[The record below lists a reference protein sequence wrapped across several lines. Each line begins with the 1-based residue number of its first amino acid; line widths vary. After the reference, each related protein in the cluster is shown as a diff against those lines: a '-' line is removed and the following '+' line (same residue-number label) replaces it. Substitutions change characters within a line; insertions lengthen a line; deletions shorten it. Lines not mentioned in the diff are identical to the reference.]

1 MMTARPRV
9 LVSVGKVNF
18 PQDVAA
24 TLADVGEVQ
33 YVAGDYAAQRAE
45 ARAVVVSGEPV
56 NEAYL
61 AQAPELKIVARFGVG
76 YDAVDVP
83 ACTRRRIYVGHTP
96 DILSAAVADL
106 AWALILS
113 WMRRIPEGDRYT
125 RTAWGARQ
133 SAFPFGWDLIGKTVG
148 FLGLGRIGAEAAK
161 RGVGFGVKMI
171 YHDAIRRPD
180 LEATYGLE
188 PVSLEELLRRSDVL
202 SVHVPLLPS
211 TAKLLGREAFHKM
224 KRSAI
229 VVNTSR
235 GGVIDQAALAE
246 ALEQGVIAGAA
257 LDVFEEEPIPLDD
270 PLLKVRNLIVTPHC
284 ASATWE
290 TRHRMAERCAENVR
304 ACLEGRRPPFVVPE
318 QSECS
323 F

>member
-1 MMTARPRV
+1 MMTVRPRV

-18 PQDVAA
+18 PQEVAA
-24 TLADVGEVQ
+24 TLAEVAEVQ
-33 YVAGDYAAQRAE
+33 YVAGDYAAQRSE
-45 ARAVVVSGEPV
+45 ARAVVVGGEPV
-56 NEAYL
+56 DEAYL
-61 AQAPELKIVARFGVG
+61 AQSPQLKIVARFGVG

-83 ACTRRRIYVGHTP
+83 ACTRRRIYVGNTP

-106 AWALILS
+106 AWALILG

-125 RTAWGARQ
+125 RTEWGKRQ
-133 SAFPFGWDLIGKTVG
+133 AAFPFGWDLTGKTVG

-180 LEATYGLE
+180 LETIYGLE

-224 KRSAI
+224 KPSAI

-235 GGVIDQAALAE
+235 GGVIDQSALAE

-270 PLLKVRNLIVTPHC
+270 PLLKVRNLLVTPHC

-290 TRHRMAERCAENVR
+290 TRKKMAERCAENVR

-318 QSECS
+318 QKEYT

>member
-1 MMTARPRV
+1 MIAKPRV

-24 TLADVGEVQ
+24 MLADVGEVQ
-33 YVAGDYAAQRAE
+33 YVAGDYAAQRGE
-45 ARAVVVSGEPV
+45 ARAVVVGGEPV

-61 AQAPELKIVARFGVG
+61 AQAPQLKIVARFGVG

-113 WMRRIPEGDRYT
+113 WMRRIPEGDHYT

-171 YHDAIRRPD
+171 YHDAIRRAD
-180 LEATYGLE
+180 LEASYGLE

-211 TAKLLGREAFHKM
+211 TAKLLGREAFRKM
-224 KRSAI
+224 KPSAI

-257 LDVFEEEPIPLDD
+257 LDVFEKEPIPLDD

-290 TRHRMAERCAENVR
+290 TRKMMAERCAENVR

-318 QSECS
+318 QRECS

>member
-1 MMTARPRV
+1 MAVRPRV

-18 PQDVAA
+18 PPDVAD
-24 TLADVGEVQ
+24 TLAEVGEVQ
-33 YVAGDYAAQRAE
+33 YVSGDYAAQRGE
-45 ARAVVVSGEPV
+45 ARAAVVGGEKV

-61 AQAPELKIVARFGVG
+61 AQAPHLKIVARFRVG

-83 ACTRRRIYVGHTP
+83 ACTSRRIYVAHTP

-106 AWALILS
+106 AWALILG

-125 RTAWGARQ
+125 RTEWGKRQ
-133 SAFPFGWDLIGKTVG
+133 TPFPFGWDLDGKTVG

-161 RGVGFGVKMI
+161 RGFGFGVKMI

-180 LEATYGLE
+180 LEKTFSLE
-188 PVSLEELLRRSDVL
+188 PVSFEELLRHSDVL

-211 TAKLLGREAFHKM
+211 TTRLLGREAFRKM

-229 VVNTSR
+229 LVNTSR
-235 GGVIDQAALAE
+235 GGVVDQSALAE
-246 ALEQGVIAGAA
+246 ALEQGLIAGAA

-270 PLLKVRNLIVTPHC
+270 PLLKVRNLLVTPHC

-290 TRHRMAERCAENVR
+290 TRRRMAERCAENVR

-318 QSECS
+318 QREVT